1 MTNPCEHG
9 RRIEKACKDL
19 KEGVDK
25 KLSVERQ
32 SRKESDEKITKS
44 IDRFLDRMEVVA
56 DKHEKRLN
64 ESIVLMTENASRTKS
79 TEKLLYT
86 FIGLFVGILGWFFM
100 YMTSVREDINQI
112 KVDIALN
119 KQKSIITKDE

>member
-32 SRKESDEKITKS
+32 SRKSQMKK
-44 IDRFLDRMEVVA
+44 
-56 DKHEKRLN
+56 
-64 ESIVLMTENASRTKS
+64 
-79 TEKLLYT
+79 
-86 FIGLFVGILGWFFM
+86 
-100 YMTSVREDINQI
+100 
-112 KVDIALN
+112 
-119 KQKSIITKDE
+119 